1 MVTLVGRLDD
11 NLVQATLVQQVPC
24 ELRARSGI
32 TISRYAVAIDNS
44 TDPDTRPEDDDEY
57 NDSEEEYGHSANLP
71 AFPLEKVLA
80 VTQDQATLFGLLFF
94 VFVFLIWGRWRYDLV
109 AFVALLIALLTGLV
123 PKELAFSGFGHP
135 ATIIIALVL
144 IVSRGLSNSGAIEL
158 VARYLVD
165 ASRKLSTHITIM
177 SGFAAAL
184 SAITNNVAALALL
197 MPVDIQAAKKSG
209 RSPSLSLMPLSF
221 ASILGGMI
229 TMIGTPPNIVVAEF
243 RGDALG
249 ESYRMFDFAPVGLT
263 CAVIGVAYVAL
274 IGWRLLPQ
282 DRQARDSGK
291 ELFDLADYIT
301 EVRVPQGSWVIG
313 KPLRELDAD
322 AEKAD
327 VEVLGLIRRGRRL
340 PGLARIAT
348 IREDDVLILEASP
361 DSLEEALGTL
371 QLEYVGK
378 GEGQLGEDDLVLQ
391 EVVVQESSRLAGR
404 SAMSVRLLYRY
415 RVALVGVS
423 RQGQRFTDKVRS
435 LTLRPGD
442 VLLLL
447 GGEDRLGDIT
457 GRLGLLPLADRG
469 HSIVQREKAWIAVGI
484 FTAAIAVAS
493 LGLVYLP
500 VALGC
505 VAALYIILNVVPIRD
520 VYASVEWPV
529 IVLLGSMIPIGGA
542 LQSTGGTSLIAGGI
556 VDLSAGFSP
565 IVVLTLLVIV
575 TMTLSDVMNN
585 TATAVIAAPIA
596 VEIASRLNVSP
607 DPFLMGVAVA
617 ASCAFL
623 TPIGHKNNTLI
634 MGPGGYSFGDYWRMG
649 LPLEILIV
657 VVSVPALIFFW
668 PL

>member
-1 MVTLVGRLDD
+1 M
-11 NLVQATLVQQVPC
+11 
-24 ELRARSGI
+24 
-32 TISRYAVAIDNS
+32 
-44 TDPDTRPEDDDEY
+44 
-57 NDSEEEYGHSANLP
+57 
-71 AFPLEKVLA
+71 
-80 VTQDQATLFGLLFF
+80 FGLLVF

-109 AFVALLIALLTGLV
+109 AFVALLIALLTGIV
-123 PKELAFSGFGHP
+123 PVEQAFSGFGHP

-165 ASRKLSTHITIM
+165 SSRKLGTHITVM

-184 SAITNNVAALALL
+184 SAIMNNVAALALL
-197 MPVDIQAAKKSG
+197 MPVDMQAAKKAG

-243 RGDALG
+243 RGEALG
-249 ESYRMFDFAPVGLT
+249 ATYGMFDFAPVGLA
-263 CAVIGVAYVAL
+263 CAVAGVAYVAL
-274 IGWRLLPQ
+274 FGWRLLPRE
-282 DRQARDSGK
+282 RQSADAGK
-291 ELFDLADYIT
+291 ELFDLADYIV
-301 EVRVPQGSWVIG
+301 EVRVPEGSSVIG
-313 KPLRELDAD
+313 KRVRDLDAA
-322 AEKAD
+322 AEKVD
-327 VEVLGLIRRGRRL
+327 VEVIGLIRRGRRL
-340 PGLARIAT
+340 PGLARIAE
-348 IREDDVLILEASP
+348 IEAGDILMLEASP
-361 DSLEEALGTL
+361 DSLEEALGAL
-371 QLEYVGK
+371 KLEYVGK
-378 GEGQLGEDDLVLQ
+378 GEGKLGEDDLVLQ
-391 EVVVQESSRLAGR
+391 EVVVKESSRLAGR

-423 RQGQRFTDKVRS
+423 RQGKRFRDKVRA
-435 LTLRPGD
+435 LELRPGD

-447 GGEDRLGDIT
+447 GAEERLNDIT

-469 HSIVQREKAWIAVGI
+469 HSVIQRDKAWIAVGA
-484 FTAAIAVAS
+484 FAGAIAAAS
-493 LGLVYLP
+493 FGLVYLP

-505 VAALYIILNVVPIRD
+505 VVALYALLNIVPLRD
-520 VYASVEWPV
+520 VYSSVEWPV

-556 VDLSAGFSP
+556 VDVSAGFSP

-596 VEIASRLNVSP
+596 VEIAARLGVSP

-634 MGPGGYSFGDYWRMG
+634 MGPGGYRFGDYWRMG

-657 VVSVPALIFFW
+657 IISVPALITFW